1 MNFSVNK
8 FLKDRRLWM
17 ISIIIFILL
26 ITVFDK
32 NNLIEV
38 WKLNQQLNELES
50 QRDYYQQKITQD
62 STILENLKDDV
73 FLERYAREHYLM
85 KRQGE
90 TIYIMQRVEVRLRN
104 SHILMCLH

>member
-1 MNFSVNK
+1 
-8 FLKDRRLWM
+8 M

-38 WKLNQQLNELES
+38 WKL
-50 QRDYYQQKITQD
+50 YYQQKITQD
-62 STILENLKDDV
+62 STILENLKDDT

-90 TIYIMQRVEVRLRN
+90 TIYIIKE
-104 SHILMCLH
+104 

>member
-32 NNLIEV
+32 INLIEV

-62 STILENLKDDV
+62 STILENLKDDT

-90 TIYIMQRVEVRLRN
+90 TIYIIKE
-104 SHILMCLH
+104 

>member
-1 MNFSVNK
+1 
-8 FLKDRRLWM
+8 M

-62 STILENLKDDV
+62 STILENLKDDAV
-73 FLERYAREHYLM
+73 LERYAREHYLM

-90 TIYIMQRVEVRLRN
+90 TIYIIKE
-104 SHILMCLH
+104 

>member
-1 MNFSVNK
+1 
-8 FLKDRRLWM
+8 M

-38 WKLNQQLNELES
+38 WKLNQQLNELE
-50 QRDYYQQKITQD
+50 
-62 STILENLKDDV
+62 
-73 FLERYAREHYLM
+73 RYAREHYLM

-90 TIYIMQRVEVRLRN
+90 TIYIIKE
-104 SHILMCLH
+104 

>member
-1 MNFSVNK
+1 
-8 FLKDRRLWM
+8 M

-62 STILENLKDDV
+62 STILENLKADAV
-73 FLERYAREHYLM
+73 LERYAREHYLM

-90 TIYIMQRVEVRLRN
+90 TIYIIKE
-104 SHILMCLH
+104 

>member
-1 MNFSVNK
+1 MFA
-8 FLKDRRLWM
+8 
-17 ISIIIFILL
+17 IIIFILL

-90 TIYIMQRVEVRLRN
+90 TIYIIKE
-104 SHILMCLH
+104 

>member
-1 MNFSVNK
+1 VNFSVNK

-90 TIYIMQRVEVRLRN
+90 TIYIIKE
-104 SHILMCLH
+104 

>member
-1 MNFSVNK
+1 
-8 FLKDRRLWM
+8 M

-62 STILENLKDDV
+62 STILENLKDDG

-90 TIYIMQRVEVRLRN
+90 TIYIIKE
-104 SHILMCLH
+104 

>member
-50 QRDYYQQKITQD
+50 QSDYYQQKITQD
-62 STILENLKDDV
+62 STILENLKDDA

-85 KRQGE
+85 KRRGE
-90 TIYIMQRVEVRLRN
+90 TIYIIKE
-104 SHILMCLH
+104 

>member
-1 MNFSVNK
+1 
-8 FLKDRRLWM
+8 M

-50 QRDYYQQKITQD
+50 QRDYYQQKITKD
-62 STILENLKDDV
+62 STILENLKDDA

-90 TIYIMQRVEVRLRN
+90 TIYIIKE
-104 SHILMCLH
+104 

>member
-26 ITVFDK
+26 MTVFDK

-90 TIYIMQRVEVRLRN
+90 TIYIIKE
-104 SHILMCLH
+104 

>member
-1 MNFSVNK
+1 VNFSVNK

-62 STILENLKDDV
+62 STILENLKDDT

-90 TIYIMQRVEVRLRN
+90 TIYIIKE
-104 SHILMCLH
+104 